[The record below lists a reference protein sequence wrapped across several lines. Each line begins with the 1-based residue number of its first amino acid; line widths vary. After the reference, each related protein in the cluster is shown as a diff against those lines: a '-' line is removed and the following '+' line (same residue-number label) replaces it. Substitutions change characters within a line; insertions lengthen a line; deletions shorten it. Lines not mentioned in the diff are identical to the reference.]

1 MNKEVFLL
9 ALILSSLI
17 APNLWLDGVIANP
30 NIIRVPQDYSL
41 IQEAINAANLGDT
54 ISVAS
59 GTYYENIDINKTL
72 TLIGADKTTTIIDSK
87 KTGNVVIIEANN
99 VTLRGFTIQDGSGEG
114 IIISCFNQTTIS
126 DNIIIL
132 NTYEGIYIE
141 NATGTIINNNIISNN
156 AKAGY
161 AGIALYYCDNN
172 TISNNTIIFQ
182 PKGIGAESSNNNQ
195 IYGNTILKNGA
206 GIDLYSCNNS
216 VFYHNNFIDNTYLQ
230 VDSYMST
237 NTWDNESLSGGN
249 YWSNYTGVDAD
260 GDGIGD
266 IPYVIDENNID
277 RFPLMNQYGK
287 ITVDITPPTISITS
301 PINGSEI
308 KSSNITVS
316 WTGADTGS
324 GINYY
329 EIKVD
334 DDQWIIAGKTTTHTF
349 TGLNDGSHT
358 INLRAYDK
366 TGNTK
371 QETVTFKISQPSR
384 PNYLI
389 LEIIIAITIIV
400 AILGTAM
407 YLLKSGNKSK
417 TTTKPSRRPSKH
429 SVKKKHV
436 TV

>member
-1 MNKEVFLL
+1 MNKEVFLI
-9 ALILSSLI
+9 ALILGSLI
-17 APNLWLDGVIANP
+17 APNLWLNRVVVANP
-30 NIIRVPQDYSL
+30 SIIRVPQNYAR
-41 IQEAINAANLGDT
+41 IQEAINAAEPGDT

-72 TLIGADKTTTIIDSK
+72 TLTGADKTTTIIDSK

-99 VTLRGFTIQDGSGEG
+99 VTLKGFTIQAGSGEG
-114 IIISCFNQTTIS
+114 VIISGFNQTTIS

-141 NATGTIINNNIISNN
+141 NATDTIINNNIIANN

-161 AGIALYYCDNN
+161 AGIELYYCGNN

-182 PKGIGAESSNNNQ
+182 PKGIGAESSNNNK
-195 IYGNTILKNGA
+195 IYGNTLLKNGV
-206 GIDLYSCNNS
+206 GIDISSCNNS

-230 VDSYMST
+230 VDSYLST
-237 NTWDNESLSGGN
+237 NTWDNGSLSSGN

-260 GDGIGD
+260 EDGIGD
-266 IPYVIDENNID
+266 TPYVIDADNVD
-277 RFPLMNQYGK
+277 RFPLMNQYGNV
-287 ITVDITPPTISITS
+287 TADITPPTISITS

-308 KSSNITVS
+308 NTSDLTVS
-316 WTGADTGS
+316 WTGADEDS

-329 EIKVD
+329 EIKLD
-334 DDQWIIAGKTTTHTF
+334 DDQWIIAGKTTTYNF
-349 TGLNDGSHT
+349 TGLSDGSNT

-371 QETVTFKISQPSR
+371 QETVTFKISQPSGL
-384 PNYLI
+384 NYLI
-389 LEIIIAITIIV
+389 LEIIIAIIIIV
-400 AILGTAM
+400 AILGTVM
-407 YLLKSGNKSK
+407 YLLKSRKKSK
-417 TTTKPSRRPSKH
+417 TTKPPRRISKP

-436 TV
+436 TI